1 MRFKRH
7 TFVELTRRAPI
18 PSVAN
23 ANANANANAAAPRP
37 GRAAA
42 DGAPDDERFTRLALS
57 RARTREASE
66 RGVPRFAAA
75 LVRWRR
81 DWRARRRD

>member
-18 PSVAN
+18 PSVTN
-23 ANANANANAAAPRP
+23 ANADAAISAASQDAPQPMVHPTTTYHAPRV
-37 GRAAA
+37 
-42 DGAPDDERFTRLALS
+42 LS
-57 RARTREASE
+57 RAYAGSLRA

-75 LVRWRR
+75 LVRWRH
-81 DWRARRRD
+81 DWRARRRV